1 MSGLRLIA
9 ATLLVLPV
17 SAVMLTAGIV
27 AYVLTLAMWP
37 FCYIRNR
44 GSAFLEALLQEMY
57 RPL

>member
-1 MSGLRLIA
+1 MSALRLIA

-17 SAVMLTAGIV
+17 SAVMLAAGIV

-44 GSAFLEALLQEMY
+44 GSALLEALLQEMY